1 MKINGMPTAHMAQ
14 QKYIKI
20 KYEAKKNM
28 KNQSGRK
35 DDSSK
40 RSRYFAIV
48 SCQIISQKYR
58 CNKNRSQERKKI
70 IKWE

>member
-1 MKINGMPTAHMAQ
+1 MKINGMSTAHMAQ

-20 KYEAKKNM
+20 KYEAKKKNM

-48 SCQIISQKYR
+48 SCQIIL
-58 CNKNRSQERKKI
+58 KNIDVTKIDFKKE
-70 IKWE
+70 KR